1 MKNKIIFFLM
11 ALIPNIVFAS
21 NYEITDD
28 NINIKVNDEE
38 IEIKEIIESNFNN
51 ENTDVI
57 FKINE
62 KELIKESISI
72 SSDYIIKDNNII
84 INNKDSIN
92 HKYSINYKLKNNNK
106 NNYSIE
112 LSNKYDANIN
122 KINFKIEFEDNISD
136 YEVKIYL
143 NEKEI
148 KSSSISYE
156 INKYTISGQ
165 YNKTIN
171 ENDKLVIKLT
181 KKKNNIT
188 ILMNISYIV
197 PLIFVSISYLIWLM
211 FGKDRKI
218 KIEKTSKPI
227 KKLNP
232 AEISLI
238 YNEEANKKDIIY
250 MILDLANKGYIN
262 IIEKDNDFILRKN
275 KDYDG
280 KSLKEAHLFKSL
292 FKKMECI
299 TLSDYIEVLASKKM
313 SSKKITYNKEI
324 SVKEISKRMEGII
337 RSTLALINSDED
349 KKLYYEEKS
358 ESKKS
363 YLLIMITI
371 ILLLITTTPVIML
384 NMTYLIPLSVII
396 SIMSLNIINS
406 FINKIDLTK
415 IKFKNI
421 AISLIIITLI
431 TLLVLIPLL
440 NNNLI
445 YLIIFING
453 IICSIL
459 ILILYKYMPKRTI
472 YATNLMGSIEGLKEF
487 IKTCKEN
494 ELNRVLELNP
504 NYLYEILPYSYVIGI
519 EQEVFN
525 KIKEKNQ
532 EIPSWFKIEG
542 KKDIDN
548 LKNKINKLS
557 LMLLKYYKDEK

>member
-106 NNYSIE
+106 DNYSIE

-171 ENDKLVIKLT
+171 ENDKLIIKLT